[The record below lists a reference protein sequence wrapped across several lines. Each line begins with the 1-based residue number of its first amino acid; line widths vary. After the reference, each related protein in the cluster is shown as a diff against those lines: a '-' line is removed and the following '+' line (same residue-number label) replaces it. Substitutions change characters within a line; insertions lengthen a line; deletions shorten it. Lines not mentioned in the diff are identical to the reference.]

1 MPLAALHAS
10 LIYPSSLCLAPTTFL
25 DEFAALHTDEHAR
38 LEAMIERVKYKDE
51 EISALTARLHAQ
63 RHTVD
68 ELMQQKQQFNDFVQK
83 SKAAFDG
90 KQEQLRRVLSK
101 MRQEG
106 KVAAEEI
113 AKRDEYAESLKR
125 ALSRVAADQDGHD
138 AQVQALVE
146 QQDRHQKALEADLL
160 IMAGEQEQQQ
170 EQDTARLPSIGGLG
184 GGGGGGGDSAAVFA
198 AAASATV

>member
-1 MPLAALHAS
+1 
-10 LIYPSSLCLAPTTFL
+10 
-25 DEFAALHTDEHAR
+25 
-38 LEAMIERVKYKDE
+38 MIERVKYKDE

-160 IMAGEQEQQQ
+160 IMVGEQEQQQ

-184 GGGGGGGDSAAVFA
+184 GGGGGGDSAAVFA
-198 AAASATV
+198 AAASATI